1 MILETDSSPNEA
13 KPFRMAKD
21 VYKSC
26 MDVGKIEELGLEPIK
41 EILNDLG
48 GWPVL
53 LGKFNQY
60 FANFFF
66 VKILILPFLLISRPQ
81 CHMVRR

>member
-53 LGKFNQY
+53 LGKINQY
-60 FANFFF
+60 FANFSMQ
-66 VKILILPFLLISRPQ
+66 KYLFLHFLSISRT
-81 CHMVRR
+81 

>member
-53 LGKFNQY
+53 LGKCNQY
-60 FANFFF
+60 FPNFFF
-66 VKILILPFLLISRPQ
+66 FFLQKYLFLSFLPISRT
-81 CHMVRR
+81 